1 MVSVKIYVADRTELS
16 DIAFL
21 PGIVTFEK
29 IKSSE
34 KNQMKKT
41 KVVIASL
48 FLFVLFGIVFIPYVQ
63 FGKENQR
70 TLKQIREHGQ
80 SLVGVLGLASKAYLL
95 SGSQASKDS
104 ILRELSQ
111 NASNRGV
118 AYCIVYSAE
127 QEPVILYSPG
137 NRHLQIPE
145 TVKTNSLFE
154 SGFIEQTF
162 LTKDGHEW
170 IEFAKPVFK
179 DGKVLGVV
187 RLGLKTPDNNFF
199 TIENLVLSS
208 QIAFFTLLALV
219 FGYYWIILLFRD
231 LNDLKISDSS
241 VQKAMNIG
249 NDITN
254 SIGNL
259 KADMTVMKEKIIAV
273 QSEKQ
278 QLESRLKI
286 SRFENNQFFG
296 IFNAL
301 DFGIMLVDA
310 GDTVFF
316 INTYFLSRLGKNHGD
331 SIDAGFDDVIEHND
345 LKAFMLRQDL
355 AGQHRYSRYMDLEFE
370 ETSPGK
376 LYRVSASDIADAE
389 GTAFVQLILMTDIS
403 KEKEVEKAQKDFINH
418 IAHELRTPLTNIK
431 AYNEMMM
438 DGEISDI
445 EMQKEFFNTINDET
459 NRLAQL
465 ISSILELA
473 ETEIGQLT
481 AKKDMVKT
489 DWLMEGCIEAVE
501 VMAKEK
507 NIAIERQVPDN
518 FPKIS
523 GDKEMLKSALIN
535 ILGNAVKYTPDYGT
549 ITFAIKE
556 TEQMVV
562 FEINDTGFGISDKD
576 LPHIF
581 EKFFRSENDS
591 VFEQCGTGLGLAITA
606 EIIKIHDGVIEV
618 QSELDKGSQFR
629 IKIPKGDLLIG

>member
-1 MVSVKIYVADRTELS
+1 
-16 DIAFL
+16 
-21 PGIVTFEK
+21 
-29 IKSSE
+29 
-34 KNQMKKT
+34 MKKT
-41 KVVIASL
+41 KVVITLL
-48 FLFVLFGIVFIPYVQ
+48 FLSVMVGLVFIPYAQ

-70 TLKQIREHGQ
+70 ALKRIREHGQ
-80 SLVGVLGLASKAYLL
+80 SLVGILGLASNAYLL
-95 SGSQASKDS
+95 SGSQMSKDS

-111 NASNRGV
+111 NASNKGV
-118 AYCIVYSAE
+118 VYCIIYSAE
-127 QEPVILYSPG
+127 REPVILYSPG
-137 NRHLQIPE
+137 NRHLKTPE
-145 TVKTNSLFE
+145 TVKTKSLYEF
-154 SGFIEQTF
+154 GFIEQDF
-162 LTKDGHEW
+162 LTQDGNEW

-179 DGKVLGVV
+179 DGKVFGVV

-199 TIENLVLSS
+199 TIENLVLPS
-208 QIAFFTLLALV
+208 QVAFFTLLALV
-219 FGYYWIILLFRD
+219 FGYYWIMLLFRD
-231 LNDLKISDSS
+231 LNKLRSTDSS
-241 VQKAMNIG
+241 TPEAMKSG
-249 NDITN
+249 NDIKN
-254 SIGNL
+254 SIGNI
-259 KADMTVMKEKIIAV
+259 AAYMIRINEKIIGV

-286 SRFENNQFFG
+286 SRFENNQFLG

-316 INTYFLSRLGKNHGD
+316 INTYFLTRLGKNHGD
-331 SIDAGFDDVIEHND
+331 SIDARFDDVIEHTE

-355 AGQHRYSRYMDLEFE
+355 AGQNRYSRYMDLKFE

-376 LYRVSASDIADAE
+376 FYRVSASDIVDVE

-403 KEKEVEKAQKDFINH
+403 KEKEIEKAQKDFINH

-438 DGEISDI
+438 DGEISDL

-465 ISSILELA
+465 ISRILELA

-501 VMAKEK
+501 IMAKEK
-507 NIAIERQVPDN
+507 NIVIERQVPDN

-535 ILGNAVKYTPDYGT
+535 ILGNAVKYSPDYGT

-581 EKFFRSENDS
+581 EKFFRSENDR

-606 EIIKIHDGVIEV
+606 EIIKIHDGIIEV
-618 QSELDKGSQFR
+618 QSELNKGSQFR